1 MASSSSALKKGYLIA
16 YNSASAIA
24 WTTILGRVVAV
35 LLLKGPHM
43 VPLAVDNFARIT
55 QTFATLEILHSVL
68 GIVPS
73 PLFTTLM
80 QVASRLFLMW
90 LVTYPFPSVTTS
102 PAYSSM
108 LCAWSLTELIRYG
121 YFTAKLTGGDASPP
135 PYWLHWLRY
144 SAFIVLYPVGISSE
158 LVEVY
163 LAATGPARGLAWW
176 APYALAAAAAV
187 YAPGAPKL
195 YTYMVKQRRK
205 QLGGS
210 VAKKEQ

>member
-1 MASSSSALKKGYLIA
+1 M
-16 YNSASAIA
+16 
-24 WTTILGRVVAV
+24 
-35 LLLKGPHM
+35 
-43 VPLAVDNFARIT
+43 
-55 QTFATLEILHSVL
+55 QTLSRRATPNAGHHRSRKANPQSHPQP

-187 YAPGAPKL
+187 YAPGEFFCGTPERLRWLFFA
-195 YTYMVKQRRK
+195 RRN
-205 QLGGS
+205 
-210 VAKKEQ
+210 